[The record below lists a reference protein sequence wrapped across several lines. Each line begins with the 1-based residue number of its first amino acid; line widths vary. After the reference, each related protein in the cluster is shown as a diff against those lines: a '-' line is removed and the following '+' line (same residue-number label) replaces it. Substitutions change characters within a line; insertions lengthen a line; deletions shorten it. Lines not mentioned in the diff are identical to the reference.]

1 MKRHTALSFVAVMGL
16 LVLCPAARPSAA
28 QDKQPPTVKIPDAGV
43 PQIATIEGTYVR
55 AAYNNEGYVIIGYRA
70 ANGSVGEEW
79 LMLDT
84 GMTLRE
90 KEPSYK
96 LTRDAISLTT
106 PDGGTIPL
114 PSIEE
119 YRKADVRALQNR
131 SRTMR
136 DSINYFPPTAS
147 RACRIGFFSNV
158 ESGAHAW
165 EEVELDRN
173 RGCLGEL
180 YFKIPGGIKYGQ
192 HFLNVKFQDSVI
204 RVPFRIL
211 TKDEEK
217 TLDKHYKSI
226 RQQVK
231 DAFAPPKKGGL

>member
-1 MKRHTALSFVAVMGL
+1 MKRQTALSFVAVMGL
-16 LVLCPAARPSAA
+16 LALCPAARPIAA
-28 QDKQPPTVKIPDAGV
+28 QDKQPPTIKVPDAGV
-43 PQIATIEGTYVR
+43 PQVGTIEGTYVR
-55 AAYNNEGYVIIGYRA
+55 AAYNNEGYVILGYRA

-84 GMTLRE
+84 GMTLRD
-90 KEPSYK
+90 KEPTYK
-96 LTRDAISLTT
+96 LKRDAISLST

-114 PSIEE
+114 PSVEE
-119 YRKADVRALQNR
+119 YRKGDVRALQNR

-165 EEVELDRN
+165 DEVELDRN
-173 RGCLGEL
+173 RGCVGEL

-192 HFLNVKFQDSVI
+192 YFLNVKFQDSVI

>member
-1 MKRHTALSFVAVMGL
+1 MKRQTALSFVAVMGL
-16 LVLCPAARPSAA
+16 LALGPAARPIAA
-28 QDKQPPTVKIPDAGV
+28 QDKQPPTIKVPDAGV
-43 PQIATIEGTYVR
+43 PQIGSIEGTYVR
-55 AAYNNEGYVIIGYRA
+55 AAYNNEGYVILGYRA

-84 GMTLRE
+84 GMTVRD
-90 KEPSYK
+90 KTPTYK
-96 LTRDAISLTT
+96 LKRDAISLTT
-106 PDGGTIPL
+106 PDGGTVPL
-114 PSIEE
+114 PSVEE
-119 YRKADVRALQNR
+119 YRKGDVRALQNR

-136 DSINYFPPTAS
+136 DSINYFPPMAS
-147 RACRIGFFSNV
+147 QACRIGFFSNI

-165 EEVELDRN
+165 DEVELRN
-173 RGCLGEL
+173 TRGCLGEL

-192 HFLNVKFQDSVI
+192 HFLNVKFQDSLI

-217 TLDKHYKSI
+217 MLDKHYKSI

>member
-1 MKRHTALSFVAVMGL
+1 MKRQTALSFVAVMGL
-16 LVLCPAARPSAA
+16 LGLSPAARPIAA
-28 QDKQPPTVKIPDAGV
+28 QDKQAPTIKVPDAGV
-43 PQIATIEGTYVR
+43 PQIGSIEGTFVR
-55 AAYNNEGYVIIGYRA
+55 AAYNNEGYVILGYKA
-70 ANGSVGEEW
+70 ANASVGEEW

-84 GMTLRE
+84 GMTVRD
-90 KEPSYK
+90 KTPTYK
-96 LTRDAISLTT
+96 LKRDALSLST
-106 PDGGTIPL
+106 PDGGTVPL

-119 YRKADVRALQNR
+119 YRKADLRALQNR

-136 DSINYFPPTAS
+136 DSINYFPPSAS
-147 RACRIGFFSNV
+147 RPCRIGFFSNT
-158 ESGAHAW
+158 ECGAMAW
-165 EEVELDRN
+165 DQVELDNN
-173 RGCLGEL
+173 RACLGEL

-217 TLDKHYKSI
+217 TLNKHYKSI